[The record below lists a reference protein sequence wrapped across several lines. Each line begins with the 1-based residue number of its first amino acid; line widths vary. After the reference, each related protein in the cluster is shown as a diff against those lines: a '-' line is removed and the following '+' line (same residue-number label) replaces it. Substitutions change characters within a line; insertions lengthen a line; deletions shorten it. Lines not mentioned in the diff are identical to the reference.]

1 MTGWS
6 FFYSQYRTEEVDLRG
21 STFPIIFKIC
31 VSPAFDKEAL
41 INMGYTKFSH
51 YFQASIID
59 FCTLSSFSSS
69 SFTCYSF
76 WFLLVW
82 IVLNLKLNQEPVCVE
97 ILKMLF
103 HRESQRTTPRWLD
116 GEVTYLMVG
125 WRPVLRKYWTLSLST
140 SHQRWDCRWIK
151 GNKSIREGRL

>member
-59 FCTLSSFSSS
+59 FLYFV
-69 SFTCYSF
+69 
-76 WFLLVW
+76 FLFQL
-82 IVLNLKLNQEPVCVE
+82 
-97 ILKMLF
+97 LF
-103 HRESQRTTPRWLD
+103 HLLFFLVPTGLDSFESEAKSGTSVCRNSQNAFFTGNLSAQ
-116 GEVTYLMVG
+116 LLAG
-125 WRPVLRKYWTLSLST
+125 WMGRSL
-140 SHQRWDCRWIK
+140 I
-151 GNKSIREGRL
+151 

>member
-59 FCTLSSFSSS
+59 FLYFV
-69 SFTCYSF
+69 
-76 WFLLVW
+76 FLFQL
-82 IVLNLKLNQEPVCVE
+82 
-97 ILKMLF
+97 LF
-103 HRESQRTTPRWLD
+103 HLLFFLVPTGLDSFESEAKSGTSVCRNSENAFSQGISAHNSSLAGWGGHLSNGGVKASVKEVLD
-116 GEVTYLMVG
+116 AVIINKPSEV
-125 WRPVLRKYWTLSLST
+125 
-140 SHQRWDCRWIK
+140 
-151 GNKSIREGRL
+151 RL